1 MLRMIAKAFAFVL
14 PALAGAWLTP
24 GISAAET
31 KSIRIGVIQPMSG
44 NFASYAQESEPAFE
58 YIINKINAEGG
69 IKSMG
74 GAKIELLLA
83 DDASQGARTATEAR
97 RLATEENVAM
107 IVGGLLSPQMLAIS
121 PVIDELKMPTLSMWA
136 AGSKSDY
143 LYSLGFPYDRGYA
156 ATMAN
161 FLGWLAKEKGYP
173 IKNVMLVYSNYE
185 AGQLVNAALKER
197 LPKLGFNIAGEVAL
211 DLKAADQT
219 AAMLRIRSMKPD
231 ATAGLVTPRDGTLL
245 HQARF
250 SLNYNDMIFFG
261 GTAGFSDTVLWKDLG
276 DQIGKTVL
284 TRNLFGMTGFSPAAK
299 LDSVR
304 NIVHEL
310 KDKANLKIDVGQG
323 AIQGAQSAR
332 ILQRVLE
339 AAGSTDHEAI
349 KAAFAKVNIAYGD
362 PDLYFM
368 RPEGLAFAEDRLLKD
383 STGIVIQWMPD
394 KSQEIVYPPSV
405 ATAPPRPKS

>member
-1 MLRMIAKAFAFVL
+1 MLGKTAA
-14 PALAGAWLTP
+14 ALACALVALAMTGRA
-24 GISAAET
+24 SAADVKT
-31 KSIRIGVIQPMSG
+31 IRIGVIQPMSG
-44 NFASYAQESEPAFE
+44 NFAPYAQESEPAFE
-58 YIINKINAEGG
+58 YVVNKINAEGG

-121 PVIDELKMPTLSMWA
+121 PVADELKMPTLSMWA

-161 FLGWLAKEKGYP
+161 FLAWLAKDKGFP
-173 IKNVMLVYSNYE
+173 IRKVALVYSNYE

-197 LPKLGFNIAGEVAL
+197 LPKLGFNIVGELPL
-211 DLKAADQT
+211 DIKAPDQT
-219 AAMLRIRSMKPD
+219 AAMLRLRSLKPD

-250 SLNYNDMIFFG
+250 SLNYNDAIFFG
-261 GTAGFSDTVLWKDLG
+261 GTAGYSDTVLWKDLG
-276 DQIGKTVL
+276 DQIGKAVL

-299 LDSVR
+299 IDSVR
-304 NIVHEL
+304 NIVQEL
-310 KDKANLKIDVGQG
+310 KDKANLKIEVGQG
-323 AIQGAQSAR
+323 AIQGAQTAR
-332 ILQRVLE
+332 VLQRVLE
-339 AAGSTDHEAI
+339 AAGSSDREAI
-349 KAAFAKVNIAYGD
+349 RAAFAKVNIPNGD

-368 RPEGLAFAEDRLLKD
+368 RPNGLAFAEDRLLKD
-383 STGIVIQWMPD
+383 STGIVIEWQAD
-394 KSQEIVYPPSV
+394 KSQQVVFPPEL
-405 ATAPPRPKS
+405 ATAAPRPKS

>member
-1 MLRMIAKAFAFVL
+1 MLGKTAA
-14 PALAGAWLTP
+14 ALACALVALAMVGSA
-24 GISAAET
+24 SAADVKT
-31 KSIRIGVIQPMSG
+31 IRIGVIQPMSG
-44 NFASYAQESEPAFE
+44 NFAPYAQESEPAFE
-58 YIINKINAEGG
+58 YVVNKINSEGG

-121 PVIDELKMPTLSMWA
+121 PVADELKMPTLSMWA

-156 ATMAN
+156 GTMAN
-161 FLGWLAKEKGYP
+161 FLAWLAKDKGFP
-173 IKNVMLVYSNYE
+173 IKNVALVYSNYE

-197 LPKLGFNIAGEVAL
+197 LPKLGFNIVGELPL
-211 DLKAADQT
+211 DIKAPDQT
-219 AAMLRIRSMKPD
+219 AAMLRLRSLKPD

-250 SLNYNDMIFFG
+250 SLNYNDAIFFG
-261 GTAGFSDTVLWKDLG
+261 GTAGYSDTVLWKDLG
-276 DQIGKTVL
+276 DQIGRAVL

-299 LDSVR
+299 IDSVR
-304 NIVHEL
+304 NIVQEL
-310 KDKANLKIDVGQG
+310 KDKANLKIEVGQG
-323 AIQGAQSAR
+323 AIQGAQTAR
-332 ILQRVLE
+332 VLQRVLE
-339 AAGSTDHEAI
+339 AAGSTDREAI
-349 KAAFAKVNIAYGD
+349 KAAFGKVNIANGD

-368 RPEGLAFAEDRLLKD
+368 RPNGLAFAEDRLLKD
-383 STGIVIQWMPD
+383 STGIVIEWQAD
-394 KSQEIVYPPSV
+394 KSQQVVFPPEL